1 MTALWTKPKPKP
13 SRGSSPR
20 LRPVDDDDGG
30 DDDDGDDDDHD
41 HDADG
46 GEDDDGDD
54 GDDDDDDDGG
64 DDDDDY
70 LGPAFDILQFTKSTN
85 ISQSQ
90 IIIFCME
97 GMEACFSLGQPSL
110 L

>member
-1 MTALWTKPKPKP
+1 M
-13 SRGSSPR
+13 R
-20 LRPVDDDDGG
+20 LVLAFSCSTSIVIVTYDDG
-30 DDDDGDDDDHD
+30 
-41 HDADG
+41 
-46 GEDDDGDD
+46 EDY
-54 GDDDDDDDGG
+54 GDDDDDDDDG

>member
-1 MTALWTKPKPKP
+1 MTPLPLFRAFWPQRVGQKVKIPGRTAPP
-13 SRGSSPR
+13 GHN
-20 LRPVDDDDGG
+20 G
-30 DDDDGDDDDHD
+30 DDDY
-41 HDADG
+41 
-46 GEDDDGDD
+46 
-54 GDDDDDDDGG
+54 GDDDDDNDDS

-97 GMEACFSLGQPSL
+97 GMEACFSLGQPSPL
-110 L
+110 